1 MTAQG
6 GNVAV
11 GTTVSVPVVLSD
23 APNGVSGFAL
33 VVTLGNGNV
42 ASITDVSI
50 PGFGLVSYDLVSGKE
65 VRLKVADLQGL
76 IESGAANVTL
86 ATLSIQGLKKGGSD
100 IQIQVVRID
109 DDEGYSMDVE
119 VLSGSLNVKNVSGGG
134 SGKGGGGGSGG
145 KGDGKGGGKGR
156 NK

>member
-1 MTAQG
+1 M
-6 GNVAV
+6 
-11 GTTVSVPVVLSD
+11 
-23 APNGVSGFAL
+23 
-33 VVTLGNGNV
+33 
-42 ASITDVSI
+42 
-50 PGFGLVSYDLVSGKE
+50 
-65 VRLKVADLQGL
+65 ADLQGL

-119 VLSGSLNVKNVSGGG
+119 VLSGSLNVKTASGGG
-134 SGKGGGGGSGG
+134 SGKGGGGEKGG
-145 KGDGKGGGKGR
+145 GGGGGEKGGGKGR

>member
-1 MTAQG
+1 MKRSAYRAIKPIGLLVAVFSMMALVWSSAAAALPTLTAQG

-33 VVTLGNGNV
+33 VVTLGNWTV

-76 IESGAANVTL
+76 IESGAALV
-86 ATLSIQGLKKGGSD
+86 G
-100 IQIQVVRID
+100 
-109 DDEGYSMDVE
+109 
-119 VLSGSLNVKNVSGGG
+119 
-134 SGKGGGGGSGG
+134 
-145 KGDGKGGGKGR
+145 
-156 NK
+156 